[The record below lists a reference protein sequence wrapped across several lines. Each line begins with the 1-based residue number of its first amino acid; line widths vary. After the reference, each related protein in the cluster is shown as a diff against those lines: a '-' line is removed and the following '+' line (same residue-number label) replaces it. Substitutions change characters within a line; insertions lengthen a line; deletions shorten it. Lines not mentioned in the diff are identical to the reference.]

1 MRHRFVILSMV
12 LFVLFRPTSMFAQAG
27 RALLQQSHRA
37 QLGPGPLPS
46 DVVLAGQIEDGRASK
61 PFRMIVTQDKARY
74 DIGESTMVFGPGGGW
89 TRLSNGFQILPAHAA
104 SRRPDI
110 LPLLD
115 LLSTGDS
122 ATSFSFEI

>member
-46 DVVLAGQIEDGRASK
+46 DVVLAGQIEDGRASPTDFK
-61 PFRMIVTQDKARY
+61 SCPRM
-74 DIGESTMVFGPGGGW
+74 P
-89 TRLSNGFQILPAHAA
+89 PAAVQ
-104 SRRPDI
+104 
-110 LPLLD
+110 
-115 LLSTGDS
+115 
-122 ATSFSFEI
+122 TSFRCWIC